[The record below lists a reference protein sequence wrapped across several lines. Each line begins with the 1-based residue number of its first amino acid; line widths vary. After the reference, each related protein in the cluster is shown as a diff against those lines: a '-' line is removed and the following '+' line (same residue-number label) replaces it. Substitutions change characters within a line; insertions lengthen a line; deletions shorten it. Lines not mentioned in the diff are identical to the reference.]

1 MDKNDM
7 FRTKEGLVAAHYLFY
22 VELNKIYRISAADK
36 AYISVPQEPSEAG
49 NLWAPQQFQFKYKVL
64 ENEIHSLGIEMI
76 DKPKELAKSDVKD
89 VTQEPQKTDEKI
101 ADLGT

>member
-1 MDKNDM
+1 MLPLEIYSKVLLHPMDKNDM

-49 NLWAPQQFQFKYKVL
+49 NPWTP
-64 ENEIHSLGIEMI
+64 
-76 DKPKELAKSDVKD
+76 
-89 VTQEPQKTDEKI
+89 
-101 ADLGT
+101 